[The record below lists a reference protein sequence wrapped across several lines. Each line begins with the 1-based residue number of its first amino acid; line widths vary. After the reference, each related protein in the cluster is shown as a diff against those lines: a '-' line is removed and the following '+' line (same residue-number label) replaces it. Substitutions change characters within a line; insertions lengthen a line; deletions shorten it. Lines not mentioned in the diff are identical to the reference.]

1 MSYILFFFYNI
12 YIFKIMVEQKEAF
25 KVPTIKLNNGVEFPV
40 CGLGTFTLK
49 D

>member
-1 MSYILFFFYNI
+1 MI
-12 YIFKIMVEQKEAF
+12 ERKEAF

-40 CGLGTFTLK
+40 CGLGTFLLK